1 MDRNIMLIMVGSR
14 RDTAVKVQELLTE
27 YGCSIKTRL
36 GLHTA
41 SDSVCSEDGLIVL
54 ELVGD
59 TNAHDELFKKLN
71 TLKCLSVRLE
81 RMKIENCQEV

>member
-1 MDRNIMLIMVGSR
+1 MNKTIMLLMVGSR
-14 RDTAVKVQELLTE
+14 KETAVAVQGLLTE

-41 SDSVCSEDGLIVL
+41 SEDLCSEDGLIIL

-59 TNAHDELFKKLN
+59 EKAHDELFNKLN
-71 TLKCLSVRLE
+71 KLKCISVKLE
-81 RMKIENCQEV
+81 KMKIENC